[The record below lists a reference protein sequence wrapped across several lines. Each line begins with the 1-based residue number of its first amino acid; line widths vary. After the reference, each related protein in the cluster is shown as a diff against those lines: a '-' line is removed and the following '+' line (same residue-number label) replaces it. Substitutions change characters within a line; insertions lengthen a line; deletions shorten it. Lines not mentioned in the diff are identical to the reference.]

1 MDHPRPGEHFP
12 RSLDEFR
19 AWFGKHEDCLDYLE
33 WLRWPEGFACPTCG
47 HRAAWRL
54 GDARLMCSGC
64 GVRTSVTSGTIFDR
78 TRTPLTVWFGVCWH
92 FASGKDGIAALSL
105 KRTVEIGS
113 YQTAWALLQR
123 LRSVLVRPGLERLS
137 GPVEVG
143 EAYVGGAESG
153 LSGGRAHGNKV
164 LVGVAVEVRGPKG
177 MGRCRIAPL
186 VDVSGASLR
195 QLVTDHVEQGAT
207 VITDGWRGCSG
218 LTELGYAH
226 ERRNQRAVRF
236 LGEDPDH
243 LLPTV
248 QQVIALAKRW
258 LLGTYH
264 GAVEPAHLPSYL
276 NEFVFRFNHRHSRS
290 PGMVFFRIL
299 ELAVAHVPLR
309 YHDLIATRGPR
320 KVPPAAPHRRG
331 HMPSQALPPAKRSW
345 RAGGTISS
353 G

>member
-1 MDHPRPGEHFP
+1 M
-12 RSLDEFR
+12 
-19 AWFGKHEDCLDYLE
+19 
-33 WLRWPEGFACPTCG
+33 
-47 HRAAWRL
+47 
-54 GDARLMCSGC
+54 
-64 GVRTSVTSGTIFDR
+64 
-78 TRTPLTVWFGVCWH
+78 TVWFGVCWH

-226 ERRNQRAVRF
+226 ERRNQRVVRF

-309 YHDLIATRGPR
+309 YHDLIVTRGPR